1 MYVIVMPSDFLWS
14 QFSRLNHDQMKS
26 QVRDTSWLAVGGARM
41 ALQDGSCRH
50 CRFFINIEDDGGE
63 VVHHICNVKLCP
75 VYCKQYPEM
84 EKAAD
89 AADTSVLFFSAGAN
103 F

>member
-1 MYVIVMPSDFLWS
+1 MVMMTLV
-14 QFSRLNHDQMKS
+14 MMTM
-26 QVRDTSWLAVGGARM
+26 VMT
-41 ALQDGSCRH
+41 
-50 CRFFINIEDDGGE
+50 
-63 VVHHICNVKLCP
+63 
-75 VYCKQYPEM
+75 EM

>member
-1 MYVIVMPSDFLWS
+1 
-14 QFSRLNHDQMKS
+14 MKS

-63 VVHHICNVKLCP
+63 VVHHISCYL
-75 VYCKQYPEM
+75 Q
-84 EKAAD
+84 
-89 AADTSVLFFSAGAN
+89 FFHSFIGHLRCFVAN
-103 F
+103 FLVLIFLGLFCICAILIAFSISVNR